1 MLSPPSI
8 PRVCV
13 GGISAAKTHGFGAAE
28 AGALHWLCS
37 APRRGQGEGHDC
49 VLSFYPW
56 YQQNDFF
63 IPQGILLD
71 DTLLKFQIR
80 CFSAHMWIFFKHLKT
95 FISYFPFELG
105 VSLKGGRKLSWIRC
119 FVLTALLPSSLQSS
133 CAEGCSIPL
142 GCTSCIQPFF
152 SKAQVH
158 ITFL

>member
-1 MLSPPSI
+1 MFKSPTTALEVLSPPSI

-49 VLSFYPW
+49 VLSFYSW

-71 DTLLKFQIR
+71 DTLLKFQI
-80 CFSAHMWIFFKHLKT
+80 
-95 FISYFPFELG
+95 
-105 VSLKGGRKLSWIRC
+105 
-119 FVLTALLPSSLQSS
+119 
-133 CAEGCSIPL
+133 
-142 GCTSCIQPFF
+142 
-152 SKAQVH
+152 
-158 ITFL
+158 